1 MIEGDFIF
9 QYLRIKLTMLDGA
22 TSAEMFFRSAV
33 ANKCQ
38 LKGSECNNGSKEHFY
53 LWLISV
59 LDKIPLSSQKP
70 SITVENRKII
80 HGKEGGE

>member
-1 MIEGDFIF
+1 MRQNGGKQYSDSLLVECYRWFSKDGSRCMIVGDFIF

-38 LKGSECNNGSKEHFY
+38 LNVSECNNGSKEHFY
-53 LWLISV
+53 L
-59 LDKIPLSSQKP
+59 
-70 SITVENRKII
+70 
-80 HGKEGGE
+80 